1 MKTTVHTVNHRGSD
15 EFSIHVLGRRD
26 QPEVVAIFTKG
37 DKKTNRA
44 NALAA
49 ARQLAFELRCK
60 VAMNHGISQPRFD
73 QFLPK
78 DHR

>member
-15 EFSIHVLGRRD
+15 EFSVHVLGRRD
-26 QPEVVAIFTKG
+26 QPEVVAIFCKA

-44 NALAA
+44 NALEA

-60 VAMNHGISQPRFD
+60 VGMNHGISAQSFD
-73 QFLPK
+73 RFLPK
-78 DHR
+78 DYR